1 MATLGR
7 KGNGYNDLL
16 SVYQE
21 IVIVSVTYSHEG
33 FYGEKNY
40 HA

>member
-1 MATLGR
+1 MATLGQ
-7 KGNGYNDLL
+7 KVNGYNDLL

-33 FYGEKNY
+33 FNGVKKL
-40 HA
+40 